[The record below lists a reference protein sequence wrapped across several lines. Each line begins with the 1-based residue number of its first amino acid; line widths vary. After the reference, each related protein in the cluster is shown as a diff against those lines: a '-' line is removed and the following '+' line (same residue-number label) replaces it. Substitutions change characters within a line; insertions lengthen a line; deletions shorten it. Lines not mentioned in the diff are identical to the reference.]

1 MFHTNHCSLVL
12 LEDAFVERQFISIV
26 EALLHRK
33 TFSCNIPQY
42 LKCYMKIDIAFCN
55 IPRNEHSIAMHLLHQ
70 ASHKV
75 ETHLI
80 FHNNYCTV
88 TFAGYRNVMQTYLV
102 LFSFFG
108 YFRPLSITFLQTL
121 TRIPT
126 QKQNKFSLHYMPKK
140 LVRTRYMSS
149 SETLSHMF
157 QGQMSEIHPS

>member
-1 MFHTNHCSLVL
+1 
-12 LEDAFVERQFISIV
+12 
-26 EALLHRK
+26 
-33 TFSCNIPQY
+33 
-42 LKCYMKIDIAFCN
+42 MKINIAFCN
-55 IPRNEHSIAMHLLHQ
+55 IPRNKHSIAMHLLHQ

-102 LFSFFG
+102 LFSFFS